1 MNQIPYTQYLQK
13 KIEEFRVGDPIFI
26 QELGKEIAEEY
37 HMDHKKACAAAAVAI
52 KRLMDTLTDL
62 RCFGKGVYYL
72 TNQTPFG
79 ETGINKEKLIEMKYL
94 HDNNGYETGASIM
107 HKLGLTSLMPAE
119 RVFVS
124 NMAWNRVRKDEA
136 LGIVVR
142 PPKVTVD
149 KENRLY
155 LQFLDMLTIYD
166 EIPVDAENP
175 YGILNGI
182 VRARGLEYGRLLQ
195 FADRHYSGNTVLQLA
210 HVASSEGVRI

>member
-13 KIEEFRVGDPIFI
+13 KIEEFHVGNPIFI
-26 QELGKEIAEEY
+26 QDLGKEIAGEY
-37 HMDHKKACAAAAVAI
+37 HMDHKKACAAAAVAV
-52 KRLMDTLTDL
+52 KRLMDTLPDL
-62 RCFGKGVYYL
+62 RCFGKGIYFL
-72 TNQTPFG
+72 TEQTPFG

-94 HDNNGYETGASIM
+94 HDDNGYETGASMM

-124 NMAWNRVRKDEA
+124 NMAWNRARKDEA

-142 PPKVTVD
+142 PPKVTVNR
-149 KENRLY
+149 ENRAY

-182 VRARGLEYGRLLQ
+182 VRARGLDYGRLLQ
-195 FADRHYSGNTVLQLA
+195 FADRHYNGNTILQLA
-210 HVASSEGVRI
+210 HVASNEGVRI